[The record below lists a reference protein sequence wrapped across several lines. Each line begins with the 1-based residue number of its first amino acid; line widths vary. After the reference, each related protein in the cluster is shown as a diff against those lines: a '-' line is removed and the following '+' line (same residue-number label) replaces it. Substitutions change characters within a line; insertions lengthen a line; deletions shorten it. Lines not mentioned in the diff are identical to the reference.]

1 MLNISHNMYDNECSI
16 LVTVL
21 PVAMNHYYRTRL
33 VTMQYVSERD
43 TTLHHDVRKSWRAR
57 IVLAI
62 AESKEA
68 CRRHLIDP
76 IPEVRHFFPNVAK
89 YEEGPEERVT
99 ALLVTEKN
107 NVYYRHATRAP
118 CEPGDRAALVFNLDC
133 VDLTEKEVQE
143 LFKSA
148 IMLISNS

>member
-1 MLNISHNMYDNECSI
+1 
-16 LVTVL
+16 
-21 PVAMNHYYRTRL
+21 
-33 VTMQYVSERD
+33 MQYVSERD

-68 CRRHLIDP
+68 CLRHLIGP
-76 IPEVRHFFPNVAK
+76 IPEVRHFPPNEAK

-107 NVYYRHATRAP
+107 NVYYRHAIRAP
-118 CEPGDRAALVFNLDC
+118 REPGGRAAH
-133 VDLTEKEVQE
+133 E
-143 LFKSA
+143 LPWCST
-148 IMLISNS
+148 